1 MMFGFGRGKSR
12 ENVKRAERANE
23 KERVKREKWR
33 WIKIYIFFYTIV
45 LQYNSKELYCST
57 IVKIFTIVVFS
68 IL

>member
-33 WIKIYIFFYTIV
+33 
-45 LQYNSKELYCST
+45 
-57 IVKIFTIVVFS
+57 
-68 IL
+68 